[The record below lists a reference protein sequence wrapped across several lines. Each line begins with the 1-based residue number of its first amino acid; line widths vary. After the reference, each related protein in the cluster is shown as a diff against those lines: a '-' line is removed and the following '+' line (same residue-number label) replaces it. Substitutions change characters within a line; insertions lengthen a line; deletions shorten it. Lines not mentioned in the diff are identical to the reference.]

1 MGFDYF
7 YGQQSEQF
15 SFYRVPKVLFS
26 NDKFWNIS
34 TDAKLLYGILLDRM
48 NLSAKNQWIDE
59 EMRVFIIFTIDEVKA
74 AIGCAEKKA
83 VKLLDEL
90 ENKCGL
96 IERKRQGLGKPNII
110 YVKNFLE
117 NDVQNPVERQ
127 FLNCQKHNS
136 GVVKNT
142 IQEQSKAQC
151 NNTELNNTD
160 ISDINPSF
168 FPEDPERTIE
178 EIGSENSYEQYLKEK
193 LEYESLVFHYNHHVQ
208 MLDEIFEIIADTLSS
223 NKKTIRIG
231 GDDKPAELVK
241 NKFMKL
247 EYDHIQFVMEGIL
260 ANTTKVRNIRQYLLT
275 TLYNATQ
282 TIDSYYTTLVQH
294 DLNSY

>member
-1 MGFDYF
+1 MVFDYF

-15 SFYRVPKVLFS
+15 SFYRIPKVLFT
-26 NDKFWNIS
+26 DGRFWNMS

-48 NLSAKNQWIDE
+48 NLSAKNQWIDD
-59 EMRVFIIFTIDEVKA
+59 EMRVFIIFTNEEIQEALD
-74 AIGCAEKKA
+74 CRDKKA
-83 VKLLDEL
+83 TKLLNEL
-90 ENKCGL
+90 ESKYGL

-110 YVKNFLE
+110 YVKNFISGVD
-117 NDVQNPVERQ
+117 NSVERR
-127 FLNCQKHNS
+127 FLNSQNNDS
-136 GVVKNT
+136 GIVKST
-142 IQEQSKAQC
+142 IQEPLKSRC

-168 FPEDPERTIE
+168 FPENPERAIE
-178 EIGSENSYEQYLKEK
+178 KIGRENSYEQYLKEK

-231 GDDKPAELVK
+231 GDDKLAELVK
-241 NKFMKL
+241 SKFMKL
-247 EYDHIQFVMEGIL
+247 EYSHIQFVMEGIL